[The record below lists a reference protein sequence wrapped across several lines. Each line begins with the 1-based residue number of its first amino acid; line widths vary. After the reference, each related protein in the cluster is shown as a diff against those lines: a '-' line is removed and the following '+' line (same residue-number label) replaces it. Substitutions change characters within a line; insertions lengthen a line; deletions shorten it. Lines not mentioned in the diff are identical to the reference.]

1 MTQDAALQLI
11 SRELQCWGY
20 SMTRLPKYLTV
31 DQLLKIVGAA

>member
-1 MTQDAALQLI
+1 MSRTQALQLI

-31 DQLLKIVGAA
+31 EKLLKIVGAA